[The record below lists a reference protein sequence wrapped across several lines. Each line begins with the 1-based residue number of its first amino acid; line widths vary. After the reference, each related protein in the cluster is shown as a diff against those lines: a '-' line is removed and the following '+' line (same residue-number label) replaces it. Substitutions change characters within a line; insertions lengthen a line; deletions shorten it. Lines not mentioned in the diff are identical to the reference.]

1 MKPKLSALVAVMLI
15 ALGGA
20 ACDSSPS
27 GPGTLVAA
35 VTGESLGGVV
45 LQIVGPG
52 IRGFEGLGNTQVY
65 AAPLSGTPNGYRVM
79 LVDAV
84 GSDLRF
90 EIQVDDVGMNDP
102 VMTVVS
108 AAGVDN
114 LTRLTAGIETRV
126 ER

>member
-1 MKPKLSALVAVMLI
+1 MKIRAAAAL
-15 ALGGA
+15 ALASLVVVSA
-20 ACDSSPS
+20 ACDSEPG
-27 GPGTLVAA
+27 GPGTLVVN
-35 VTGESLGGVV
+35 VTGAPLGGAV

-65 AAPLSGTPNGYRVM
+65 AAPIASNPNGHRVM
-79 LVDAV
+79 LVNTI

-90 EIQVDDVGMNDP
+90 EIQVDDIGMEDP

-108 AAGVDN
+108 AAGTDN
-114 LTRLTAGIETRV
+114 LTLLTAGIEARV